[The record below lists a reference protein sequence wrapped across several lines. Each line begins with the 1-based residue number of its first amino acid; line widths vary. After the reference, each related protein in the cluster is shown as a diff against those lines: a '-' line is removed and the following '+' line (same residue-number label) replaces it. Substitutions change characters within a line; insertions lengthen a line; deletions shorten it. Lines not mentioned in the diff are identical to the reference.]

1 MEPILTVIIPVY
13 NDEVNIIRCLES
25 LINQTFKAMSI
36 IVVNDAS
43 TDNTLTILKS
53 YQKRYP
59 FTIVNMETNSG
70 AASCR
75 NVGIY
80 AACTPYV
87 TFIDSDDW
95 IDISTYSNCFKQ
107 AQEDPDVIIFGLMY
121 DHVTQNR
128 RDQKY
133 HYSKTYRM
141 NGEFALGIYA
151 HTMPNEIRITP
162 IVNNKIYKRDFLL
175 DNAIV
180 FHEGLRYQEDDAFT
194 FEVLAKASKVVI
206 VNGGGYHYCQRSDS
220 LIHTVSEDAIHHF
233 VAAYRALATSLKA
246 DGLFEKNKNA
256 FYLKMK
262 GSLLGVIKRVI
273 DFETNTE
280 KRNGLIRLLLILLL
294 ENFDI
299 SQLLN
304 KLDFSAIRSI
314 L

>member
-1 MEPILTVIIPVY
+1 MDPILTVIIPVY

-25 LINQTFKAMSI
+25 LINQTFKDMSI

-43 TDNTLTILKS
+43 TDNTLTVLES

-59 FTIVNMETNSG
+59 FTIVNIERNSG

-75 NVGIY
+75 NIGIY
-80 AACTPYV
+80 AARTPYV

-95 IDISTYSNCFKQ
+95 IDISTYTNCFQ
-107 AQEDPDVIIFGLMY
+107 QTQEYPDVFIFGLMY
-121 DHVTQNR
+121 DHVMQNR
-128 RDQKY
+128 RDLKY

-141 NGEFALGIYA
+141 NGEFALSIYA
-151 HTMPNEIRITP
+151 HTIPNEINITP
-162 IVNNKIYKRDFLL
+162 IVNNKIYKREFLL
-175 DNAIV
+175 DNGIL

-194 FEVLAKASKVVI
+194 FEVLAKANEVVI
-206 VNGGGYHYCQRSDS
+206 VNGCSYHYCQRSDS
-220 LIHTVSEDAIHHF
+220 LIHTVSEDAIRHF
-233 VAAYRALATSLKA
+233 VAAYQALAVSLKA
-246 DGLFEKNKNA
+246 DGLFEKYKNA
-256 FYLKMK
+256 FYLKLK

-273 DFETNTE
+273 DLEPNTE
-280 KRNGLIRLLLILLL
+280 KRNELIHLLLTLLL

-304 KLDFSAIRSI
+304 RLDFSAIRSI

>member
-13 NDEVNIIRCLES
+13 NDELNIIRCMES

-43 TDNTLTILKS
+43 TDNTLTVLEA
-53 YQKRYP
+53 YQKHYP
-59 FTIVNMETNSG
+59 FTIVNMKTNSG

-75 NVGIY
+75 NAGIN

-95 IDISTYSNCFKQ
+95 IDISTYSNCFKHV
-107 AQEDPDVIIFGLMY
+107 QEDPDVIIFGLMY
-121 DHVTQNR
+121 DHVMQNR
-128 RDQKY
+128 RVEKY

-141 NGEFALGIYA
+141 NGEFALSIYA
-151 HTMPNEIRITP
+151 HTMPNEITITP

-175 DNAIV
+175 DKRIL

-194 FEVLAKASKVVI
+194 FEVLAKANKVVI
-206 VNGGGYHYCQRSDS
+206 VNGGSYHYCQRGDS
-220 LIHTVSEDAIHHF
+220 LIHTVSKDAIRHF
-233 VAAYRALATSLKA
+233 VAAYCALARNLKA

-256 FYLKMK
+256 FYLKLK
-262 GSLLGVIKRVI
+262 GSLVGVIKRVV
-273 DFETNTE
+273 DYETNTE
-280 KRNGLIRLLLILLL
+280 KRNELIQLLLILLL
-294 ENFDI
+294 DNFDFL
-299 SQLLN
+299 QLLN
-304 KLDFSAIRSI
+304 TLDFSVIRSI